1 MHHYA
6 SQFDDGLK
14 IRYSNSKKYYV
25 KLDEYK
31 IDSIPASI
39 PSLQKKGHNVSLYF
53 PKWRWHENLLLKWQN
68 KLCRRDPYEKPIQ
81 MIIELSPF
89 WHY

>member
-1 MHHYA
+1 MHHHA

-39 PSLQKKGHNVSLYF
+39 PSLQKKAIMYHYTSQNDDGMKIYSSNDKTNYVVMILMKSQF
-53 PKWRWHENLLLKWQN
+53 RWL
-68 KLCRRDPYEKPIQ
+68 
-81 MIIELSPF
+81 
-89 WHY
+89 